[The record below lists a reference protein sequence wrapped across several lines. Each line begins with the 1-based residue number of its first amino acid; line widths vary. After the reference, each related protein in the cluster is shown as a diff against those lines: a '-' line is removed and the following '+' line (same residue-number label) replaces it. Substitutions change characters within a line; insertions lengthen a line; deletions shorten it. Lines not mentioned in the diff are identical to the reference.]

1 MDIRP
6 HQPAD
11 QDALIALWEACG
23 LTRPWND
30 PRLDIARKSRV
41 NPEWFLIGEHDGQLV
56 ASAMFGYEGHRG
68 WVNQLAVAPQHR
80 HRGWARDL
88 MAQGEALLRAVG
100 CAKINLQVRQGNDD
114 ALAFYQAIGYGVD
127 ASISLGKRLIPDQ

>member
-1 MDIRP
+1 VDIRP

-68 WVNQLAVAPQHR
+68 WVNHLAVAPQHR

>member
-1 MDIRP
+1 MNIRP
-6 HQPAD
+6 YQAAD
-11 QDALIALWEACG
+11 EAGVLALWQECG
-23 LTRPWND
+23 LTRPWNN
-30 PRLDIARKSRV
+30 PYKDIQRKLRV
-41 NPEWFLIGEHDGQLV
+41 NPEWFLIGEHDGQVV

-68 WVNQLAVAPQHR
+68 WVNYLAVAPQHR
-80 HRGWARDL
+80 KRGWARAL
-88 MAQGEALLRAVG
+88 MAHGESLLLAVG